1 MFKIAIVFLQNC
13 CMLSHIQ
20 SKQHSY
26 HFAPFEGS
34 IVVTNGWIIILSLF
48 HLQSLLVFSTHYT
61 LTFLLHCVTCTYKI
75 TRYAT

>member
-1 MFKIAIVFLQNC
+1 MTVNISCIDSFKIAMFKIAMFKIAIVVLQNC

-34 IVVTNGWIIILSLF
+34 IVVTNGWIIILRVCFTFSL
-48 HLQSLLVFSTHYT
+48 
-61 LTFLLHCVTCTYKI
+61 C
-75 TRYAT
+75 